1 MPRKGFPQIS
11 SMPTIRVENAENSPR
26 RSENIPMRSIE
37 VANLQ
42 SMPST
47 SSPYSKR
54 STDFTMNA
62 GRWTPI
68 SISSESSDE
77 DEKRDVVD
85 DAELRGE
92 FYDRPRLIRFL
103 IKLLK
108 QTKL

>member
-1 MPRKGFPQIS
+1 
-11 SMPTIRVENAENSPR
+11 
-26 RSENIPMRSIE
+26 
-37 VANLQ
+37 
-42 SMPST
+42 
-47 SSPYSKR
+47 
-54 STDFTMNA
+54 MNA